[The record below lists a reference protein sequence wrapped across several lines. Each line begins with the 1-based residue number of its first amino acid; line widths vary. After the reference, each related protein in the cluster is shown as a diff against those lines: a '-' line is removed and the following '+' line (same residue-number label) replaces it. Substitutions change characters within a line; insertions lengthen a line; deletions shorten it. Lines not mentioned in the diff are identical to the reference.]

1 MNDVNDV
8 MTSIYDTLLHL
19 RYPHITNT
27 ESKDLEATILS
38 GENRICLLSW
48 LLTEKLPSIVAHLG
62 KLKNSALEDQVFEYY
77 SRIGICN
84 NKDVL
89 LGKCSL
95 KEQLPTLKLLLDFMR
110 KVYVKPIT
118 STNETEGA
126 LADIFKLCTNDTD
139 QASSLS
145 AIKPKI
151 IYAEA
156 IKYFEKSEREI
167 LNNDREEIKINMP
180 KDLCV
185 EIDDRL
191 DNEEQ
196 TALFDKEKE
205 RFIETFHT
213 VSSWPVKVRN
223 LDKDISDSISSNIKS
238 ICSDFSSLKKVL
250 QAREEL
256 SNVKLAKELPK
267 TVAPLNAIIED
278 IVICN
283 EELTNLINE

>member
-8 MTSIYDTLLHL
+8 LTNIYDTLLHL

-95 KEQLPTLKLLLDFMR
+95 KEQLPTLKLLLDFMK
-110 KVYVKPIT
+110 KVYVKPIA
-118 STNETEGA
+118 STNETEA
-126 LADIFKLCTNDTD
+126 LTDTFKLCTNDID

-156 IKYFEKSEREI
+156 IKYLEENERKI
-167 LNNDREEIKINMP
+167 LNNDREEIKINMSE
-180 KDLCV
+180 DLHI
-185 EIDDRL
+185 ETDDRL

-205 RFIETFHT
+205 RFIEAFHT
-213 VSSWPVKVRN
+213 VSSWPVKIKN

-250 QAREEL
+250 QAKEEL

-283 EELTNLINE
+283 EELANLINE